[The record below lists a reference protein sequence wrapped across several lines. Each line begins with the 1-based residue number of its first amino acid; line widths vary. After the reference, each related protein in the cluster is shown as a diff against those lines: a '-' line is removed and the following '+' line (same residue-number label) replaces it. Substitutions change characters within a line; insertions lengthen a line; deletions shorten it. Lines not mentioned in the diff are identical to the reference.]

1 MHGFQTQILTG
12 NPTPLTRRAFEKVTM
27 RLHVL
32 ADLHREFGA
41 IEVPTTDA
49 DVVVLAGDIDVGT
62 KGVAWIRSQFSN
74 QPVVYVLGNHEFY
87 RHALPDLTNELR
99 RDTAGSRIHLLENSS
114 VEMAGYTILGCTL
127 WTDFALSRNPERD
140 MAKAKGLIND
150 YRIIQLGCHNRVLQ
164 PRDTVRLHQE
174 SVEWLKTELGRYN
187 PARTVVVTHHAPS
200 PRSEALAYANGP
212 LSPAFVSDL
221 GTLIEQ
227 SGIPLWIHGHTHH
240 NVDYRI
246 GETRV
251 LSNQRGY
258 PGECVASFNPGL
270 VIEV

>member
-1 MHGFQTQILTG
+1 MPGFQTRILTG
-12 NPTPLTRRAFEKVTM
+12 NPTPETRKALEGVTM

-41 IEVPTTDA
+41 IDIPITDA

-62 KGVAWIRSQFSN
+62 KAVAWIRSRFSN

-87 RHALPDLTNELR
+87 RHALPDLTKELR
-99 RDTAGSRIHLLENSS
+99 RETAGSCIHLLENSS
-114 VEMAGYTILGCTL
+114 VEVAGLTILGCTL
-127 WTDFALSRNPERD
+127 WTDFALRRNPERD
-140 MAKAKGLIND
+140 MARAKGLMND
-150 YRIIQLGCHNRVLQ
+150 YRIIQLGTHNRVLQ
-164 PRDTVRLHQE
+164 PRDTARLHQE

-187 PARTVVVTHHAPS
+187 PARTVVVTHYAPS
-200 PRSEALAYANGP
+200 PRSEAPAHANGP
-212 LSPAFVSDL
+212 LSPAFASDL
-221 GTLIEQ
+221 RPLIEQ

-240 NVDYRI
+240 NVDYQI

-258 PGECVASFNPGL
+258 PGECVAHFNPGL
-270 VIEV
+270 VIDV